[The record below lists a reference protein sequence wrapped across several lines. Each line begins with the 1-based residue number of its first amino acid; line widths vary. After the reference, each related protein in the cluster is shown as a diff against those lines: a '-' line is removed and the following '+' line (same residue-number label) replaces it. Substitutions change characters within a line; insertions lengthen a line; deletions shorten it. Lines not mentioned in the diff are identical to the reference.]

1 MRNRFRREDMKEKER
16 LIIEMAMKLFAT
28 KGVRA
33 TSVQEI
39 VTACG
44 ISKGAFYLY
53 FKSKDELLLAT
64 LRYYYDKIQKKML
77 DIEKESLVPREKFA
91 KQLHCQFTDVQRHK
105 EFIIMHARENAIPFN
120 KEVEEFMMR
129 MKLESHAFYRN
140 SLLSIYGEKVSPYL
154 LDLVIMVEGICHGY
168 LQLIILNEPEID
180 FSYVSSFILKRVDHL
195 VEGLLDS
202 SEEPVLN
209 EEKMGEFFCSS
220 ELIKEQVKEH
230 FLKEIIILKRTLADQ
245 LENDEVLVT
254 LDVLESEMRVQNPR
268 IPVIR
273 GMLANLE
280 AYNDLKDF
288 RLRLARYYNIEL
300 K

>member
-1 MRNRFRREDMKEKER
+1 MKEKER
-16 LIIEMAMKLFAT
+16 LIIESAMKLFAT
-28 KGVRA
+28 KGVNA

-39 VTACG
+39 VTASG

-77 DIEKESLVPREKFA
+77 DIEQESLLPREKFA
-91 KQLHCQFTDVQRHK
+91 KQLHCQFNDIQKHK

-140 SLLSIYGEKVSPYL
+140 SLLSIYGEKVMPYL
-154 LDLVIMVEGICHGY
+154 LDLVIMVEGICRGY
-168 LQLIILNEPEID
+168 LELIILQAPEID
-180 FSYVSSFILKRVDHL
+180 LSYVAAFILKRVDHL
-195 VEGLLDS
+195 VDGLVES
-202 SEEPVLN
+202 SEEPILH
-209 EEKMGEFFCSS
+209 EEKLGEFLCKS

-230 FLKEIIILKRTLADQ
+230 FLKEIIVFKRNLADQ
-245 LENDEVLVT
+245 LEDDELLVT
-254 LDVLESEMRVQNPR
+254 LDVLEAEIRLLNPR

-280 AYNDLKDF
+280 AYPELKEF
-288 RLRLARYYNIEL
+288 QLRLIGYYNI
-300 K
+300 KNS

>member
-1 MRNRFRREDMKEKER
+1 MKEKER

-28 KGVRA
+28 KGVSA

-77 DIEKESLVPREKFA
+77 DIEKESLLPREKFA
-91 KQLHCQFTDVQRHK
+91 KQLHCQFNDIQKHK

-140 SLLSIYGEKVSPYL
+140 ILLSIYGEKVSPYL

-168 LQLIILNEPEID
+168 LQLIILNEPKID

-230 FLKEIIILKRTLADQ
+230 FLKEIIMLKRTLADQ

-280 AYNDLKDF
+280 AYNDLRDF
-288 RLRLARYYNIEL
+288 RLRLAQYYNMEL

>member
-1 MRNRFRREDMKEKER
+1 MKEKER
-16 LIIEMAMKLFAT
+16 LIIESAMKLFAT
-28 KGVRA
+28 KGVNA

-39 VTACG
+39 VTASG

-77 DIEKESLVPREKFA
+77 DIEQESLLPREKFA
-91 KQLHCQFTDVQRHK
+91 KQLHCQFNDIQKHK

-140 SLLSIYGEKVSPYL
+140 SLLSIYDEKIMPYL
-154 LDLVIMVEGICHGY
+154 LDLVIMVEGICRGY
-168 LQLIILNEPEID
+168 LELIILQATEID
-180 FSYVSSFILKRVDHL
+180 LSYVSAFILKRVDNLVDGL
-195 VEGLLDS
+195 VES
-202 SEEPVLN
+202 SEEPILH
-209 EEKMGEFFCSS
+209 EEKLGEFLCKS

-230 FLKEIIILKRTLADQ
+230 FLKEIIGFKRTLADQ
-245 LENDEVLVT
+245 LEDDELLVT
-254 LDVLESEMRVQNPR
+254 LDVLEAEMRLLNPR

-280 AYNDLKDF
+280 VYPELKEF
-288 RLRLARYYNIEL
+288 RLRLIGYYNI
-300 K
+300 KNS